1 MANVTTHWNMAAI
14 GRAIGRAPSV
24 VEDVTR
30 VTNKIASSANSM
42 SSGYRTG
49 LYHRDHQSPAVGDTQ
64 PSYVADVREEHNSVV
79 GIVYTGN
86 YAAMKDN
93 TENNTLLKAMG

>member
-1 MANVTTHWNMAAI
+1 MGSIQWNEAALGRLI
-14 GRAIGRAPSV
+14 GKAPEVVAEVERATG
-24 VEDVTR
+24 E
-30 VTNKIASSANSM
+30 IAERANSM

-49 LYHRDHQSPAVGDTQ
+49 LYHRDHKSPAVGNTQ
-64 PSYVADVREEHNSVV
+64 PRYVDDTDIKRNAVV

-93 TENNTLLKAMG
+93 AENNTLLKARG

>member
-1 MANVTTHWNMAAI
+1 MGSIQWNDAVLGRIIGKAPEVVAEVERATTSIADKANA
-14 GRAIGRAPSV
+14 
-24 VEDVTR
+24 
-30 VTNKIASSANSM
+30 M

-49 LYHRDHQSPAVGDTQ
+49 YYHPDHKSPGVGRTQ
-64 PSYVADVREEHNSVV
+64 PKYVSDVQVKMHSVV

-93 TENNTLLKAMG
+93 YENNTLLKARG

>member
-1 MANVTTHWNMAAI
+1 MGSIQWNDSVLGHMI
-14 GRAIGRAPSV
+14 GKSPSV
-24 VEDVTR
+24 VSEVERATDA
-30 VTNKIASSANSM
+30 IACKANAM

-49 LYHRDHQSPAVGDTQ
+49 YYHPDHKSPGVGRTQ
-64 PSYVADVREEHNSVV
+64 PKYVSDVQVKTHSVV

-93 TENNTLLKAMG
+93 HENNTLLKARG

>member
-1 MANVTTHWNMAAI
+1 MADVRWNMGALGRLIGTAPEVVAEVEAAT
-14 GRAIGRAPSV
+14 
-24 VEDVTR
+24 TR
-30 VTNKIASSANSM
+30 IREAASAM

-49 LYHRDHQSPAVGDTQ
+49 YYHPDHKSPGVGNTQ
-64 PSYVADVREEHNSVV
+64 PEYEGNVEMQRSSVV

-93 TENNTLLKAMG
+93 AENNTLLKARG